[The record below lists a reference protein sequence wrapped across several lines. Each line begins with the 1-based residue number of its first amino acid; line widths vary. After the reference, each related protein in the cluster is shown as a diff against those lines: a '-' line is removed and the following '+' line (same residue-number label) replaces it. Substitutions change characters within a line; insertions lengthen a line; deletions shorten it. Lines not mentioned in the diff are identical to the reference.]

1 MPILG
6 AGVQDTASGTSLRT
20 AVYHLLDY
28 LDLRPGSALFA
39 YEKPYRQLATAVA
52 EAGRSRG
59 TAVDLLAVE
68 TVTPDQLRTRL
79 MAADKFLCA
88 FNRTFAAGLTE
99 HVDVMVECGVEW
111 PERAYTLSDISAD
124 FVRILQAD
132 PRVIADLNARL
143 IRTLQEGRELWVRD
157 DRGTSLRVRFDP
169 QYEWVNQDGFT
180 EAGYALTMNLPMGE
194 VATYTPDV
202 EGELVFVGGL
212 LGTIPIG
219 RKYGPIRE
227 PVRMSIRAGRATAI
241 DTSDRALLKDLLFC
255 LDFDHYTRQ
264 VNEIGFGTNPAI
276 TGPVRG
282 YNYKH
287 EESRLGFHLGFGAS
301 LAQQNVER
309 LTPHHLDLLLDDCQ
323 MYLDGKLLFDGDYR
337 LDDFPASRAHTPL
350 HVTSLSCCMPSQHPG
365 CATK

>member
-1 MPILG
+1 MPRLG
-6 AGVQDTASGTSLRT
+6 DGVDDTLSAISVRT
-20 AVYHLLDY
+20 AASHLIDY
-28 LDLRPGSALFA
+28 LDLRPGSVLFA
-39 YEKPYRQLATAVA
+39 YEKPYRQVAAAAA
-52 EAGRSRG
+52 EAGRSRA
-59 TAVDLLAVE
+59 TQVDLLAVDA
-68 TVTPDQLRTRL
+68 VTPDELRRRL

-88 FNRTFAAGLTE
+88 FNRTFATGLSE
-99 HVDVMVECGVEW
+99 HVKVMVECGVEW
-111 PERAYTLSDISAD
+111 PERAFTLSDISAD
-124 FVRILQAD
+124 FVRIFQAD
-132 PRVIADLNARL
+132 PWVIADLNARL
-143 IRTLQEGRELWVRD
+143 IRTLQEGRELEVRD
-157 DRGTSLRVRFDP
+157 DRGTSLRIRFDP

-180 EAGYALTMNLPMGE
+180 EADYALIMNLPMGE
-194 VATYTPDV
+194 VATYTPEV

-219 RKYGPIRE
+219 RKYGPIKE
-227 PVRMSIRAGRATAI
+227 PVRISIRAGRAVEI
-241 DTSDRALLKDLLFC
+241 DTSNRAFLNDLLFC

-337 LDDFPASRAHTPL
+337 LDDFPASRGDATL
-350 HVTSLSCCMPSQHPG
+350 NLTSRSCCMPSQSSG
-365 CATK
+365 CARQ